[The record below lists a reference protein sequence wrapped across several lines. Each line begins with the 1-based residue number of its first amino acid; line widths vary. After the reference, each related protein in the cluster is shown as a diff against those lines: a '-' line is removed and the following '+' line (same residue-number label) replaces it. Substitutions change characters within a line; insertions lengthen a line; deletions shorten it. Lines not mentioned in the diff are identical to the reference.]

1 MNIDWQAL
9 WGSVSVSAIVQI
21 AILYIVIYTILK
33 YAKGSRV
40 GQVLMGV
47 GVLAAALFAFTFV
60 FRFDVLST
68 IVRALLVYLA
78 ISTVVIFQPE
88 IRRILS
94 QVGAFGFLEK
104 PTHAADGTATADYII
119 STLVSLSDRKIGALL
134 AFERGISLRSH
145 EQTGVL
151 TDAGARRNSLHAA
164 AAASRRRRHDPQRT
178 ACRRPLRL
186 PRLEQSRAHHQRHA
200 PPRRCRALG
209 GDGCACHHHL
219 RGDWRNFH
227 RAQRATRALCGRPA
241 RPRARTVDREGPARR
256 TQEQKLFCKDRRAP
270 GAERTEEMNV
280 LKNGNWGL
288 KLLAL
293 ILAIVIYY
301 ALKDGTYR
309 SGQNNDRTLF
319 QQR

>member
-1 MNIDWQAL
+1 MSIDWQAL

-21 AILYIVIYTILK
+21 AILYVVIYTILK

-134 AFERGISLRSH
+134 AFERGISLRSY

-151 TDAGARRNSLHAA
+151 TDAI
-164 AAASRRRRHDPQRT
+164 
-178 ACRRPLRL
+178 
-186 PRLEQSRAHHQRHA
+186 
-200 PPRRCRALG
+200 
-209 GDGCACHHHL
+209 
-219 RGDWRNFH
+219 F
-227 RAQRATRALCGRPA
+227 TRALVETVFTPPLPLHDGGVTIRNGRLAAAHCVSPVSNNPELTTSGMRHRAGVGLSEETDALVIIISEETGGISIAHNGRLVRYAGDQRVPA
-241 RPRARTVDREGPARR
+241 LARWIEKA
-256 TQEQKLFCKDRRAP
+256 LP
-270 GAERTEEMNV
+270 GAHKNKNFFAKIAER
-280 LKNGNWGL
+280 
-288 KLLAL
+288 LAR
-293 ILAIVIYY
+293 
-301 ALKDGTYR
+301 KGPKK
-309 SGQNNDRTLF
+309 
-319 QQR
+319 